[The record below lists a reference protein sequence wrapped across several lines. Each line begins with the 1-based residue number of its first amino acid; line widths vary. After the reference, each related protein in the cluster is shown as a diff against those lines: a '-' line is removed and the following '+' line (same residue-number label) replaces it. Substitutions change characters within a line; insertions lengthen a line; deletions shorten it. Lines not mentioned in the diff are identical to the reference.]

1 MSWSP
6 AWACPARV
14 REVFETTTFG
24 VRATTRAVPPQFRER
39 GSGVVVNVTSSVA
52 LGPMPLSAVHEAS
65 EMAVEGV
72 HRLPRPRTRAE
83 PGSDGASTPAER
95 HLAVSAP
102 GCSSRAGAPG
112 PWRRS
117 QGGRSR
123 TPRPVRPP
131 VPRRS

>member
-6 AWACPARV
+6 AWASPARV

-39 GSGVVVNVTSSVA
+39 GSGVVVNATSSVA

-65 EMAVEGV
+65 EMAVEGFTASLALELAPS
-72 HRLPRPRTRAE
+72 RARTGRP
-83 PGSDGASTPAER
+83 PPAER

-102 GCSSRAGAPG
+102 RCSSRAGAPG
-112 PWRRS
+112 PR
-117 QGGRSR
+117 
-123 TPRPVRPP
+123 
-131 VPRRS
+131 